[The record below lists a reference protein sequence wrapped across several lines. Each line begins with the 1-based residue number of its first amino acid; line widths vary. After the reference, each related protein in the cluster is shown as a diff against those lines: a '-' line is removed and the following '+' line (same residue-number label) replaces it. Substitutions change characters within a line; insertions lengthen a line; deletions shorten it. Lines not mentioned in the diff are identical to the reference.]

1 MNRPLTPLERLRAS
15 GIAPERSLGQ
25 NFLIDPNILDVIER
39 GAMLDARDVVLEV
52 GPGLGVLTE
61 RLVDRCAA
69 VHCVE
74 LDRRL
79 ADRLRDEFGAR
90 PGFQLHMADAVRLDF
105 SSLDPPPDKFVA
117 NLPYNVAAP
126 LVMQSFQELPS
137 LRLWCLMVQKEI
149 AERLFASPGAANYGG
164 ISVMAQLMAEKLS
177 VRNISSAV
185 FYPQPRVRSSLLVFR
200 RRGAGTEAA
209 GTGSVA
215 GDGATGAA
223 GSGATGMGGT
233 GAADED
239 VAAAAGSGSA
249 VMGAY
254 TARNFAAV
262 KEIVYA
268 GFGQRRKMLV
278 NSLAGADPAPAPLA
292 GLSPASRRS
301 LVEGLLADLGLAA
314 GFRAQGLTPAEFER
328 LAASLIATVSRPEAN
343 GGGHA

>member
-1 MNRPLTPLERLRAS
+1 MNRPLTPLERLRLS

-39 GAMLDARDVVLEV
+39 GAGLDARDVVLEV

-61 RLVDRCAA
+61 RLVNRCGA

-105 SSLDPPPDKFVA
+105 SLFKPLPDKFVA

-126 LVMQSFQELPS
+126 LVMKSFQELPS

-149 AERLFASPGAANYGG
+149 ADRLFATPGGANYGG
-164 ISVMAQLMAEKLS
+164 VSVMAQLMAEKIS
-177 VRNISSAV
+177 ARNISSAV

-200 RRGAGTEAA
+200 RRGGGATAGA
-209 GTGSVA
+209 GIDGVATGGGITG
-215 GDGATGAA
+215 GDGIDSAA
-223 GSGATGMGGT
+223 IG
-233 GAADED
+233 D
-239 VAAAAGSGSA
+239 
-249 VMGAY
+249 Y

-268 GFGQRRKMLV
+268 GFSQRRKMLL
-278 NSLAGADPAPAPLA
+278 NSLAGAQPAPGPLT
-292 GLSPASRRS
+292 GLSPAAKRS
-301 LVEGLLADLGLAA
+301 LVEGLLEGLGLAP
-314 GFRAQGLTPAEFER
+314 GVRAQGLAPAEFER
-328 LAASLIATVSRPEAN
+328 MAAALMAAGRGGTAN
-343 GGGHA
+343 GGERV